1 MSGLSFLRQG
11 KQVKP
16 TPEYLNFSVALCN
29 SLCPP
34 CCAFRIFTTE
44 EIEGTERCKNDKV
57 TFGGVTREVLLY
69 GARNRSR
76 QRTANTILSVCL
88 RKFEP
93 THLEATL
100 KYIPGK
106 LAGVAIAVA
115 LTAVS
120 GFAQLAEK
128 KALTL
133 AAAKQIAAAA
143 EAEAASNKFAM
154 VITILDDG
162 GNLLYLQRMDD
173 AQLGSIQIS
182 QGKAHTAL
190 VFKRPT
196 KAMEDALAGGRTPLL
211 SLPGAVLIEG
221 GLPILVD
228 GKVIGSIGVSGGT
241 SAQDGMVAK
250 AGVDALTKM
259 LAH

>member
-1 MSGLSFLRQG
+1 
-11 KQVKP
+11 
-16 TPEYLNFSVALCN
+16 
-29 SLCPP
+29 
-34 CCAFRIFTTE
+34 
-44 EIEGTERCKNDKV
+44 
-57 TFGGVTREVLLY
+57 
-69 GARNRSR
+69 
-76 QRTANTILSVCL
+76 
-88 RKFEP
+88 
-93 THLEATL
+93 LEAPL
-100 KYIPGK
+100 KRISGK
-106 LAGVAIAVA
+106 LVGIVIAIA

-133 AAAKQIAAAA
+133 ATAKQIATAA
-143 EAEAASNKFAM
+143 EAEATNNKFAM

-162 GNLLYLQRMDD
+162 GNMIYQERMDN
-173 AQLGSIQIS
+173 AQLASIQIS

-190 VFKRPT
+190 AFKRPT
-196 KAMEDALAGGRTPLL
+196 KAMEEGIAGGRTAML

-221 GLPILVD
+221 GLPLTVD

-250 AGVDALTKM
+250 AGVDAFMKM